1 MRRHYIILLVFM
13 TGFLNISSNLETL
26 DDPKVILC
34 DEPTANLDRENSLR
48 FIDTIQDLHKA
59 GKTIVVATH
68 DPLFEHLPF
77 ESRVIHMEDGVI
89 GSGGE

>member
-1 MRRHYIILLVFM
+1 MH
-13 TGFLNISSNLETL
+13 
-26 DDPKVILC
+26 DPKIILC

-48 FIDTIQDLHKA
+48 FIETIQKLHEA

-68 DPLFEHLPF
+68 DPLFEYLPF

-89 GSGGE
+89 GNSGE